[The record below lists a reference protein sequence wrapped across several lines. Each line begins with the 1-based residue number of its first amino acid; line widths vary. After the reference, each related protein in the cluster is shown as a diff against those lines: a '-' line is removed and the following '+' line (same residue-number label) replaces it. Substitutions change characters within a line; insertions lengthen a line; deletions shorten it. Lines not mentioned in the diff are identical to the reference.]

1 VWRYFSTA
9 FRNRWNL
16 LALFGASGFALLSG
30 QPDVFLPLIMA
41 GELLYIGALGAHP
54 KFQKYVDAQAAKTQ
68 REQGSVETDA
78 SLNRILRTLP
88 DRQLQRFSALRARCL
103 ELRQIALEIKRGN
116 ADSLATS
123 VDQAQ
128 LQGLDRLLWIYL
140 RLLYTQ
146 FSLERFLERTNGRE
160 IEDDIKHVEA
170 QLQRIGSQPTTDQS
184 LKAKATLEDNL
195 QTCRDRLDN
204 YQKARG
210 NYELLELEID
220 RLENKIRTLSEL
232 AVNRHEPDF
241 ISGQVD
247 EVASSMKAAEKTMS
261 DLQFA
266 TGLEA
271 GPEVVPEL
279 LNRRATVKATG

>member
-1 VWRYFSTA
+1 VLRYLSTA

-30 QPDVFLPLIMA
+30 QPDVFLPIVLA
-41 GELLYIGALGAHP
+41 GELLYVGMLGSHP
-54 KFQKYVDAQAAKTQ
+54 KFQNYVDAQAAKSE
-68 REQGSVETDA
+68 REQNSVESDA
-78 SLNRILRTLP
+78 TLNRILRTLP

-103 ELRQIALEIKRGN
+103 ELRQIALEIKQG
-116 ADSLATS
+116 DGGGLAAT
-123 VDQAQ
+123 VDDAQ

-160 IEDDIKHVEA
+160 IEDDIKHLEE
-170 QLQRIGSQPTTDQS
+170 QLQRFEGQSPTDQV
-184 LKAKATLEDNL
+184 LKAKSTLEDNL

-204 YQKARG
+204 FQKARG

-220 RLENKIRTLSEL
+220 RLENKIRSLSEM

-279 LNRRATVKATG
+279 LNRRATVKATN